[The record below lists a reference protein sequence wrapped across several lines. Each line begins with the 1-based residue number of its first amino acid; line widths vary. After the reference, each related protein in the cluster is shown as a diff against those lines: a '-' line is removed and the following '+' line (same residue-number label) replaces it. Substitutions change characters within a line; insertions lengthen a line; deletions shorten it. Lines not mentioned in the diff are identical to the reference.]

1 MMNRHM
7 MTVAVAVGL
16 AGLFLWAPDAAA
28 QNLGG
33 RSTEVYGDY
42 LEWSLTNNNYSGNAF
57 DLQATATFTH
67 QPTGQTITT
76 PMFHDRD
83 GRWKFRFTGTRV
95 GQWSVQTQ
103 SSDGDLNG
111 WSGSITVNPA
121 SDTNRGFLVGSG
133 RKWARQVA
141 SGSDLGIEA
150 ALPQFAMYKQRPK
163 DYASQATVDSAIT
176 TFIDQHGF
184 TGFHLPSMGGYWFD
198 YDRSD
203 NKVNSGMTEPDART
217 FEALERLITRTH
229 AAGGS
234 VHIWAWGDNQ
244 RQQTSE
250 SLNGG
255 EEGAIA
261 KRLEK
266 YIAARLGPLPG
277 WSMGYGFDLDEWTT
291 RSNVENWTRRIN
303 SQSGW
308 DHLLGGRPEGPN
320 HGTDHS
326 GDDDWNKNLPYASYE
341 HHKPDYDVYVAAL
354 GANHGGDKPVF
365 SEDRFRM
372 RNEGRDKDYS
382 EADTRRGLWRATM
395 AGGVANTWGNLIPHD
410 ANHQSGSA
418 SYPNK
423 QQIKTWSTFW
433 VDNGHFTIDMERA
446 NQYTGGGAVALAN
459 SDKDRIVVYHENSDR
474 VSVNVAGLNT
484 TYNVFAVDATGNY
497 QEIPL
502 GQVSGNTTINL
513 PHKSDWAIV
522 LTTGAPPPPPPGRVI
537 HSADTTGGLGDG
549 LVQVGGLVD
558 GATCFQDREHEWTNV
573 PEQLIGADYVMLHN
587 DERSR
592 SDFQVTVSFDLPA
605 DVYLLLDDRLEPEAI
620 NSALNGLP
628 FVDTGL
634 KIDVD
639 ESGDGTVDNTS
650 SIYLLEN
657 VTSPITLGAQNQ
669 SENMYG
675 IAAVEVPEPSC
686 LALLGLGGIAMLRG
700 RVSNQ

>member
-1 MMNRHM
+1 MFDTR
-7 MTVAVAVGL
+7 TITAALLVGL
-16 AGLFLWAPDAAA
+16 AGLLGWAPDAGA

-57 DLQATATFTH
+57 DLDATATFTH

-76 PMFHDRD
+76 PMFYDHD

-95 GQWSVQTQ
+95 GQWSVQTH
-103 SSDGDLNG
+103 SADGDLNG

-121 SDTNRGFLVGSG
+121 SDTNRGFVVGSG
-133 RKWARQVA
+133 SKWARQVA

-150 ALPQFAMYKQRPK
+150 ALPQLAMYKQRPK

-203 NKVNSGMTEPDART
+203 NKVNAGMTEPDART

-244 RQQTSE
+244 RQQTSD

-255 EEGAIA
+255 QEGAIA
-261 KRLEK
+261 RRLEK

-277 WSMGYGFDLDEWTT
+277 WTMGYGFDLDEWTS
-291 RSNVENWTRRIN
+291 RSKVENWTGRIN
-303 SQSGW
+303 SQAGW

-326 GDDDWNKNLPYASYE
+326 DDDDWNRNLPYASYE

-354 GANHGGDKPVF
+354 GADHGGDKPVF

-382 EADTRRGLWRATM
+382 EQDTRRGLWRSTM

-423 QQIKTWSTFW
+423 QQIRTWSTFW
-433 VDNGHFTIDMERA
+433 VDHGRFTLDMERA
-446 NQYTGGGAVALAN
+446 NQYTGDGAVALAN
-459 SDKDRIVVYHENSDR
+459 GEKDRIVVYRENSDR
-474 VSVNVAGLNT
+474 VSVNVAGLGT
-484 TYNVFAVDATGNY
+484 TYNVFAVDAGGSY

-502 GQVSGNTTINL
+502 GRVSGNTTVDL
-513 PHKSDWAIV
+513 PHKSDWAVV

-537 HSADTTGGLGDG
+537 HSADTVGGLGDG
-549 LVQVGGLVD
+549 IVRVGGLVN
-558 GATCFQDREHEWTNV
+558 GATCFQDRDHVWTNV
-573 PEQLIGADYVMLHN
+573 PEQLVGADYVMLHN

-592 SDFQVTVSFDLPA
+592 SDFQVTVQFDLPA
-605 DVYLLLDDRLEPEAI
+605 DVYLLLDDRLETDAI
-620 NSALNGLP
+620 ESALNGLP

-634 KIDVD
+634 NIDVD

-657 VTSPITLGAQNQ
+657 VTQPITLGPQDQ

-675 IAAVEVPEPSC
+675 IAAVEVPEPTC
-686 LALLGLGGIAMLRG
+686 LALLGLGGLVMVHRRG
-700 RVSNQ
+700 